1 MVTDE
6 MVQVFRL
13 QAAICKTLAD
23 ANRLMILYE
32 LKDGE
37 RSVGRLAAEL
47 GLSQSNVSRH
57 LSVLR
62 EQGVVDSCRNG
73 TSIYYSLSDPKITEA
88 CRIMRD
94 ILERRLARSY
104 RMTVNLK
111 MVKDLGYH
119 VTIEESL

>member
-1 MVTDE
+1 
-6 MVQVFRL
+6 VQVFRL

-111 MVKDLGYH
+111 SVKDLGYH